1 MPDDVPGGSVGTIL
15 LRLAIAGT
23 PDAVSAALHALFA
36 GPDRLALPGDTGQ
49 DAQIVLAEA
58 MNNIVEHAYADR
70 QGQIDITLW
79 TAPDGL
85 LCRLVDNGAPMP
97 DALPKGQLPDLRPDG
112 DLPEGGFGWY
122 LIRQLARDV
131 VHRRMGGANHLT
143 FRIPAEQSDPANR
156 ACRAARDNVANW
168 P

>member
-1 MPDDVPGGSVGTIL
+1 MPDDPPEDPGAAVL

-23 PDAVSAALHALFA
+23 PDAVSAALHALFS
-36 GPDRLALPGDTGQ
+36 GPDRLTLPGDTGA

-70 QGQIDITLW
+70 QGQIDVTLW

-97 DALPKGQLPDLRPDG
+97 GTLPSGTLPRITPDG
-112 DLPEGGFGWY
+112 DLPEGGFGWF

-131 VHRRMGGANHLT
+131 VHLRRNGMNLLT
-143 FRIPAEQSDPANR
+143 FRIPAGQSAPDQR
-156 ACRAARDNVANW
+156 ACAECRDNVANW

>member
-1 MPDDVPGGSVGTIL
+1 MPDDAVAAPEGPVL
-15 LRLAIAGT
+15 LRLSIAGT
-23 PDAVSAALHALFA
+23 PEAVSAALHALFA
-36 GPDRLALPGDTGQ
+36 GPDRLTLPGDSGG

-70 QGQIDITLW
+70 PGEIDITLW
-79 TAPDGL
+79 RVPGSL
-85 LCRLVDNGAPMP
+85 WCRLVDNGAPMP
-97 DALPKGQLPDLRPDG
+97 EALPTGALPVIPSDG

-131 VHRRMGGANHLT
+131 SHTRRGRANHLT
-143 FRIPAEQSDPANR
+143 FRIPEEQSGVSGR
-156 ACRAARDNVANW
+156 ACSQSRDNVANW

>member
-1 MPDDVPGGSVGTIL
+1 MPDDAPAAPDGPVL
-15 LRLAIAGT
+15 LRLSIAGT
-23 PDAVSAALHALFA
+23 PEAVSAALHALFV
-36 GPDRLALPGDTGQ
+36 GPDRLALPGDCGG

-70 QGQIDITLW
+70 PGEIDITLW
-79 TAPDGL
+79 RGQGGL
-85 LCRLVDNGAPMP
+85 WCRLVDNGAPMP
-97 DALPKGQLPDLRPDG
+97 AALPAGSLPVIPPDG

-131 VHRRMGGANHLT
+131 VHTRRSGANHLT
-143 FRIPAEQSDPANR
+143 FRIPEEQSGPAGR
-156 ACRAARDNVANW
+156 TCSPPRDNVANF